1 MNKFELLDQIIL
13 KMNLLADATGVERC
27 ALLVGVVQMLGAL
40 KDNLTESDKAAKER
54 EALLLDQLQALT
66 TPAEEV
72 REGEER
78 LGGNTI
84 MFGFGGDENA
94 EN

>member
-13 KMNLLADATGVERC
+13 YMDRLADAKGVERC
-27 ALLVGVVQMLGAL
+27 ALLANVVQMLGAL
-40 KDNLTESDKAAKER
+40 KDNLTESDKAAEDR

-72 REGEER
+72 QDGEER

-94 EN
+94 KN